1 MAQTGGTTP
10 SYGLSAGTQA
20 AVREAGV
27 GGEARERGLQTKR
40 LDAVSKGVKTAA
52 TGVAL
57 GLEAKRLREEEKKK
71 KEKALANAENK
82 FNQGLSKIS
91 QMGWADEQM
100 YQQFIEIEKAEKE
113 KYLAAIEDGD
123 KELAAELLR
132 QQQQRAAELEA
143 MKGTMATA
151 AEVNGG
157 KGGGWSNKIKNDPM
171 VQHVLG
177 SVAALDENANW
188 EYETDEY
195 GVQQMMI
202 TVTAPADLSDEDA
215 EEQGYE
221 KGADGKWSIKYSKSD
236 IDNMVAE
243 GIAPSQVKQ
252 KYREEL
258 SKYKQTGAEGKTT
271 YDWDTIAQN
280 NVDNLTQ
287 EDITTFIHEPVF
299 GENRTFMDDFISDE
313 NPVWKADV
321 TVTNPKL
328 KALEEQ
334 YGDGDGVIEE
344 DEWQLMLGPTSS
356 TKDQEVS
363 PEQYEII
370 METRK
375 MIVEEMEKQPNIA
388 RVYIGDFVTRMQ
400 KQNVQAGQELARNSK
415 KNEKGS
421 LNKGKG

>member
-1 MAQTGGTTP
+1 
-10 SYGLSAGTQA
+10 
-20 AVREAGV
+20 
-27 GGEARERGLQTKR
+27 
-40 LDAVSKGVKTAA
+40 
-52 TGVAL
+52 
-57 GLEAKRLREEEKKK
+57 
-71 KEKALANAENK
+71 
-82 FNQGLSKIS
+82 
-91 QMGWADEQM
+91 
-100 YQQFIEIEKAEKE
+100 
-113 KYLAAIEDGD
+113 
-123 KELAAELLR
+123 
-132 QQQQRAAELEA
+132 
-143 MKGTMATA
+143 
-151 AEVNGG
+151 
-157 KGGGWSNKIKNDPM
+157 
-171 VQHVLG
+171 
-177 SVAALDENANW
+177 
-188 EYETDEY
+188 
-195 GVQQMMI
+195 
-202 TVTAPADLSDEDA
+202 
-215 EEQGYE
+215 
-221 KGADGKWSIKYSKSD
+221 
-236 IDNMVAE
+236 MVAE

-313 NPVWKADV
+313 NPVWKADIN
-321 TVTNPKL
+321 VTNPKL
-328 KALEEQ
+328 KALESKL
-334 YGDGDGVIEE
+334 GDGDGIIEE

-400 KQNVQAGQELARNSK
+400 KQNVQAGQELARDSK

>member
-27 GGEARERGLQTKR
+27 GGEARERNLKSQR
-40 LDAVSKGVKTAA
+40 LSAVSEGVKTAA
-52 TGVAL
+52 TGVAI
-57 GLEAKRLREEEKKK
+57 GLEAKKLREEEKKK
-71 KEKALANAENK
+71 KEKILANAENK

-143 MKGTMATA
+143 MKGTMGTA

-171 VQHVLG
+171 MQHVLG

-188 EYETDEY
+188 QYETDEY

-202 TVTAPADLSDEDA
+202 TVTAPAELSDEDA
-215 EEQGYE
+215 EAQGYE
-221 KGADGKWSIKYSKSD
+221 KGANGKWSIKYSKSD

-258 SKYKQTGAEGKTT
+258 SKYKQTGAEGQTT

-299 GENRTFMDDFISDE
+299 GENRTFVDDFISDE
-313 NPVWKADV
+313 NPVWKANIKV
-321 TVTNPKL
+321 SNPKL

-334 YGDGDGVIEE
+334 YGDGDGIIEE
-344 DEWQLMLGPTSS
+344 GEWDLIV
-356 TKDQEVS
+356 KI
-363 PEQYEII
+363 PEDTDPSLVGEKALAIE
-370 METRK
+370 ETRK
-375 MIVEEMEKQPNIA
+375 MIALEMENQPEIA
-388 RVYIGDFVTRMQ
+388 RTYIGDFVTRMQ
-400 KQNVQAGQELARNSK
+400 KQNVKAGADLAKGSK

-421 LNKGKG
+421 FNK

>member
-1 MAQTGGTTP
+1 MAETGGTTP
-10 SYGLSAGTQA
+10 SYGLSASTQA

-27 GGEARERGLQTKR
+27 GGEARERGLKTKR

-57 GLEAKRLREEEKKK
+57 GLEARRLREEEKKK

-100 YQQFIEIEKAEKE
+100 YQQFIEIEKAEKK
-113 KYLAAIEDGD
+113 KYLAAIQDGD

-157 KGGGWSNKIKNDPM
+157 KGGGWSNKIKKSDLM
-171 VQHVLG
+171 QHVLG
-177 SVAALDENANW
+177 SVAALDENASW

-195 GVQQMMI
+195 GVQRMMV

-258 SKYKQTGAEGKTT
+258 SKYKQTGAEGDTT
-271 YDWDTIAQN
+271 YDWDTIRQN
-280 NVDNLTQ
+280 NIDNLTQ
-287 EDITTFIHEPVF
+287 KDITTFIHEPVF
-299 GENRTFMDDFISDE
+299 GENRTFVDDFISDE
-313 NPVWKADV
+313 NPVWKANIK
-321 TVTNPKL
+321 VTNPKL
-328 KALEEQ
+328 AALEEQ
-334 YGDGDGVIEE
+334 YGDGDGIIEE
-344 DEWQLMLGPTSS
+344 GEWDLIV
-356 TKDQEVS
+356 KI
-363 PEQYEII
+363 PEDAEFESLDAQADAGVAIQ
-370 METRK
+370 ETRR
-375 MIVEEMEKQPNIA
+375 MIALEMENQPEIA
-388 RVYIGDFVTRMQ
+388 RKYIGDFVTKMQ
-400 KQNVQAGQELARNSK
+400 EQNVKAGQNLAKGSK

-421 LNKGKG
+421 FN